1 MSSVGSPYAT
11 GLSCLLLGACALH
24 TNSLGPVVTPA
35 GFTDPDMG
43 IGRSLAETRANNVS
57 KVRYQLRFQI
67 AKGMAAVRGQVTARF
82 TLKSAQP
89 IVLDWDGPP
98 LSDVAL
104 NGESANARKV
114 ANHLVFT
121 GGVAGENSIHATFTS
136 KVAPTGT
143 PLTVYRD
150 KTDGAEYYYT
160 LVVPADCHRLFP
172 CFDQPDLKAVY
183 SLSVE
188 APESW
193 KVIANGMGGV
203 FHPGKPS
210 APGNLVHD
218 FVSTKPLST
227 YLFAF
232 AAGPFQELEGPSL
245 KIDGRSGVPLHAYVR
260 KSKLDK
266 FETKLLFE
274 MHRDAVHW
282 LGDYFAYPY
291 PFQKLDMVLLPGFPY
306 GGMEHAGAIFYRES
320 ALVFEQAPTEGELS
334 RRSTLIY
341 HEVSHQWFGNLV
353 TMKWFDDL
361 WLKEGF
367 ATFMGYT
374 LFETLEPGKHAWLRF
389 HHRVKPRAYAVD
401 GTSGT
406 TPVYQELANLADA
419 KSAYGAIVYNKAP
432 AIIRELNHR
441 LGPSTFQRGLQLFL
455 KEYQFANATWRDLVK
470 SLETASEESAAPW
483 SNRWIL
489 AAGMP
494 RVRARW
500 SKSGDT
506 IASLHV
512 HQESVQ
518 GDAGTWPL
526 QLEVM
531 LLDADGS
538 HRKTKIVADDADTRL
553 PEFEGQAAPACV
565 LLNPGDIAYG
575 QFLLDETSQA
585 WLIDHVQDIR
595 DPLVRAVAM
604 SALYET
610 VREAQLNPARYAD
623 AALRLLE
630 IETDAGTH
638 AWLLSTLSTSLR
650 RYMPATLSA
659 PRLAQ
664 LSGVLRTQLAGKVDG
679 IKTQTLRALMRM
691 CTDPQAMAICESAA
705 QAKAPA
711 KGMIIGKRDR
721 FLAATALVG
730 AGRGQKV
737 LDQVVAA
744 FGDEDVAREAF
755 IAAAANP
762 SAKAEY
768 FAAYSKLDDPP
779 EQWMSSSLG
788 SFHWPGQHKST
799 LPFLRSALDR
809 VEWVKKNRKIFF
821 MPAWIDAFVNGHS
834 SQDALDI
841 VREFLAERHDDLS
854 IDIRRKILQSLDHL
868 QRSVEIKKRWN

>member
-1 MSSVGSPYAT
+1 MRSPKA
-11 GLSCLLLGACALH
+11 LLLAHCCSFLPLAACSLH
-24 TNSLGPVVTPA
+24 TNLSTNAVTNPEPGVA
-35 GFTDPDMG
+35 RD
-43 IGRSLAETRANNVS
+43 LAAARTENIS
-57 KVRYQLRFQI
+57 KVRYALRLRLT
-67 AKGMAAVRGQVTARF
+67 KGMTAVTGEVTARF
-82 TLKSAQP
+82 TLPSAQA
-89 IVLDWDGPP
+89 ITLDWDGPT
-98 LSDVAL
+98 LSNVTL
-104 NGESANARKV
+104 NSKPANATV
-114 ANHLVFT
+114 IANHLVFT
-121 GGVAGENSIHATFTS
+121 GGVAGENSIRAQFTS

-172 CFDQPDLKAVY
+172 CFDQPDLKARY
-183 SLSVE
+183 SVTIE
-188 APESW
+188 APKSW
-193 KVIANGMGGV
+193 KVIANGLSEQSLPNQDPTSNKRLHR
-203 FHPGKPS
+203 FKE
-210 APGNLVHD
+210 
-218 FVSTKPLST
+218 TKPLST

-232 AAGPFQELEGPSL
+232 AAGPFQKLIGPDIS
-245 KIDGRSGVPLHAYVR
+245 ISGNRSVPLQAFVR
-260 KSKLDK
+260 KSKLGQL
-266 FETKLLFE
+266 EAPLLFK
-274 MHRDAVHW
+274 MHRDSVRW

-291 PFQKLDMVLLPGFPY
+291 PFEKLDMVLLPGFPY

-320 ALVFEQAPTEGELS
+320 SLVFEQTPTEGELS

-406 TPVYQELANLADA
+406 TPVYQKLANLADA

-455 KEYQFANATWRDLVK
+455 KQHQFANATWRDLVQ
-470 SLETASEESAAPW
+470 SLETAAQQSAAPW

-494 RVRARW
+494 RVRAQW
-500 SKSGDT
+500 SKQGKVIDSFH
-506 IASLHV
+506 IQ
-512 HQESVQ
+512 QESVQ
-518 GDAGTWPL
+518 GDTGTWPL

-531 LLDADGS
+531 LLDANGG
-538 HRKTKIVADDADTRL
+538 HRKTKVVADHSDTRL
-553 PEFEGQAAPACV
+553 EELEGQAAPACV

-575 QFLLDETSQA
+575 QFLLDSASQA
-585 WLIDHVQDIR
+585 WLIEHVQDIQ

-610 VREAQLNPARYAD
+610 VRESQLDPTLYAD

-638 AWLLSTLSTSLR
+638 SWLLGTLGTSLK
-650 RYMPATLSA
+650 RYMPAASRQ
-659 PRLAQ
+659 PRLLR
-664 LSGVLRTQLAGKVDG
+664 LSTTLQAQLAGKVEG
-679 IKTQTLRALMRM
+679 IKTQALRALMRN
-691 CTDPQAMAICESAA
+691 CSDPQSLAICEVVS
-705 QAKAPA
+705 QGKPPVQ
-711 KGMIIGKRDR
+711 GMEIGKRDI
-721 FLAATALVG
+721 FLAAAALLA
-730 AGRGQKV
+730 AGRSQAV
-737 LDQVVAA
+737 LNQVIKD
-744 FGDEDVAREAF
+744 FGKQDVAREAF
-755 IAAAANP
+755 IAAAASP
-762 SAKAEY
+762 TAKAEY

-788 SFHWPGQHKST
+788 NFHWFGQESLT
-799 LPFLRSALDR
+799 LPYLRQALDR

-821 MPAWIDAFVNGHS
+821 MPAWVNAFVNGHS
-834 SQDALDI
+834 SSKALRVVEDY
-841 VREFLAERHDDLS
+841 LAERQDLS
-854 IDIRRKILQSLDHL
+854 IDIRRKILQSLDGL
-868 QRSVEIKKRWN
+868 QRSVTIKKRWL

>member
-1 MSSVGSPYAT
+1 MRSPKA
-11 GLSCLLLGACALH
+11 LLLAHCCSFFSITACSLH
-24 TNSLGPVVTPA
+24 TDTSTSVATPEA
-35 GFTDPDMG
+35 VINPESGIARDLAASRAANITD
-43 IGRSLAETRANNVS
+43 
-57 KVRYQLRFQI
+57 VRYELRFRI
-67 AKGMAAVRGQVTARF
+67 SKGMAAVTGEVTARF
-82 TLKSAQP
+82 TLQSAQT
-89 IVLDWDGPP
+89 ITLDWAGPT
-98 LSDVAL
+98 LSNVTL
-104 NGESANARKV
+104 NGKATAATVV
-114 ANHLVFT
+114 ANHLVFA
-121 GGVAGENSIHATFTS
+121 GGVAGKNSIHARFTS

-172 CFDQPDLKAVY
+172 CFDQPDLKARY
-183 SLSVE
+183 SVTIE
-188 APESW
+188 APQSW
-193 KVIANGMGGV
+193 KVIANGLNKNQVTGNNA
-203 FHPGKPS
+203 
-210 APGNLVHD
+210 APNNRIHQ
-218 FVSTKPLST
+218 FEETQPLST

-232 AAGPFQELEGPSL
+232 AAGPFQELTGPDISMP
-245 KIDGRSGVPLHAYVR
+245 DNRSVPLQAFVR
-260 KSKLDK
+260 KSKLK
-266 FETKLLFE
+266 QLEVPLLFK
-274 MHRDAVHW
+274 MHRDSVRW

-291 PFQKLDMVLLPGFPY
+291 PFEKLDMVLLPGFPY

-320 ALVFEQAPTEGELS
+320 SLVFEQAPTEGELS

-353 TMKWFDDL
+353 TMEWFDDL

-389 HHRVKPRAYAVD
+389 HHRVKPSAYAVD

-406 TPVYQELANLADA
+406 TPVYQKLANLADA

-455 KEYQFANATWRDLVK
+455 KRHQFANATWRDLVR
-470 SLETASEESAAPW
+470 SLEAAAKQSAAPW

-494 RVRARW
+494 RVRVRW
-500 SKSGDT
+500 SENGKVIESFH
-506 IASLHV
+506 IQ
-512 HQESVQ
+512 QESVQ

-538 HRKTKIVADDADTRL
+538 HRKTKFVADNSDTRL
-553 PEFEGQAAPACV
+553 KELEGQAAPACV

-575 QFLLDETSQA
+575 QFLLDSTSQA
-585 WLIDHVQDIR
+585 WLIEHIQDIQ

-610 VREAQLNPARYAD
+610 VRESQLDPTLYAD

-638 AWLLSTLSTSLR
+638 SWLLGTLGTSLK
-650 RYMPATLSA
+650 RYMSATSRN
-659 PRLAQ
+659 PRLLR
-664 LSGVLRTQLAGKVDG
+664 LSSALRAQLAGNVDG
-679 IKTQTLRALMRM
+679 IKTQALRALMRS
-691 CTDPQAMAICESAA
+691 CSDPQALAICEAVA
-705 QAKAPA
+705 QGKPPVE
-711 KGMIIGKRDR
+711 GMEIGKRDI
-721 FLAATALVG
+721 FLAATALLA
-730 AGRGQKV
+730 AGRSQAV
-737 LDQVVAA
+737 LDQVIKD
-744 FGDEDVAREAF
+744 FGKQDVAREAF
-755 IAAAANP
+755 IAAAASP
-762 SAKAEY
+762 TAKAEY

-788 SFHWPGQHKST
+788 NFHWFGQESLT
-799 LPFLRSALDR
+799 LPYLRPALDR

-821 MPAWIDAFVNGHS
+821 MPAWVNAFVNGHS
-834 SQDALDI
+834 SSKALRIVQDY
-841 VREFLAERHDDLS
+841 LAERQDLS
-854 IDIRRKILQSLDHL
+854 IDIRRKILQSLDGL
-868 QRSVEIKKRWN
+868 QRSVAIKKRWL